1 MPINTAGITGIDG
14 VVPVYDPDARWQYWN
29 IEEVYMVNGPGARR
43 YVPKINDYVEDTDA
57 FVTYIVTAIDPV
69 TLASTLVPINR
80 NINNGVINTE
90 DTIIGV
96 GPGTQADTY
105 RVYLDT
111 SVTPHILAV
120 DARLKVGGTM
130 ANYVKIFKGTNLTST
145 GKVISFLYDP
155 SGTFLTQNIPLEL
168 AAIDSHTNHAIKVV
182 SVCYTNERID
192 DGEIVTVVVYSSDGH
207 VVSRRQ
213 MLIEN
218 TSFIRSIN
226 SAQRYISHIS
236 LKSPFLSTSDQNTLN
251 YPINVPLQA
260 FNMIGVL
267 HYSDNSTEEL
277 PVDGSKFKIM
287 GLERFVATVVGQEI
301 QLGLSYSL
309 SPGEIC
315 YGAVS
320 GDGKF
325 VTAPYRMVVANQIGA
340 YTVKLYCY
348 PVWIDSASGYML
360 KWFMYNLDR
369 DTAFDV
375 TPFVNTNPGTDAFRP
390 KAYGETQKLSVRLNV
405 RDVSSIFNSYIHIQ
419 TVDVILRSEATVR
432 DIDQSNWSIGFEP
445 NQDPQFGLNLR
456 ARLQIV
462 NATLSKITLSSNI
475 STQAAWL
482 EKFYYA
488 TKPLHDR
495 RREARA
501 PEPNFFA
508 IETVSGRYEFPI
520 AAWNNQL
527 SIGGGY
533 EVDDTLFIEFFK
545 RTGGTDMLLGK
556 TGVQLIEA

>member
-14 VVPVYDPDARWQYWN
+14 VVPVHDPDARWQYWN
-29 IEEVYMVNGPGARR
+29 IEEIYMVNGPGARR
-43 YVPKINDYVEDTDA
+43 YVPKVGDYVEDST
-57 FVTYIVTAIDPV
+57 VYITFEVTAIDPV
-69 TLASTLVPINR
+69 TLAATLVPINR
-80 NINNGVINTE
+80 NINNGVISTE
-90 DTIIGV
+90 DTLIGV

-130 ANYVKIFKGTNLTST
+130 ANYAKIFKGTNLTQS

-155 SGTFLTQNIPLEL
+155 AGTFLTQNIPLEL

-182 SVCYTNERID
+182 SVCYTNEQIA
-192 DGEIVTVVVYSSDGH
+192 DGEIVTVVIYSSDGH

-213 MLIEN
+213 LLVEN

-226 SAQRYISHIS
+226 SAQKYISHIS
-236 LKSPFLSTSDQNTLN
+236 LKSPFLSTSDQNTLS

-260 FNMIGVL
+260 FNMIGVI
-267 HYSDNSTEEL
+267 HYSDNTIEEL

-301 QLGLSYSL
+301 QLGLSYAL
-309 SPGEIC
+309 SPGEVC

-325 VTAPYRMVVANQIGA
+325 VTAPYRMIVANQIGA
-340 YTVKLYCY
+340 YSVKLFCY
-348 PVWIDSASGYML
+348 PVWIDDASGYML

-375 TPFVNTNPGTDAFRP
+375 TAFVSMNAGTPAFRP
-390 KAYGETQKLSVRLNV
+390 KAYGETQKLSARLNI
-405 RDVSSIFNSYIHIQ
+405 RDVSAIFNSYIHIQ
-419 TVDVILRSEATVR
+419 TVDVVLRSPATAR

-445 NQDPQFGLNLR
+445 NQDPQYGINLR
-456 ARLQIV
+456 GRLQIV
-462 NATLSKITLSSNI
+462 NATLSKVNLSSGIN
-475 STQAAWL
+475 TQADWL
-482 EKFYYA
+482 EHFYYSS
-488 TKPLHDR
+488 KPLFDR
-495 RREARA
+495 RRETRP

-508 IETVSGRYEFPI
+508 IEANGTRYEFPI
-520 AAWNNQL
+520 GAWNNPL
-527 SIGGGY
+527 SIGGGF
-533 EVDDTLFIEFFK
+533 EIDDTLFIEFF
-545 RTGGTDMLLGK
+545 RREAGSDMLLSK
-556 TGVQLIEA
+556 SGVQLIEA